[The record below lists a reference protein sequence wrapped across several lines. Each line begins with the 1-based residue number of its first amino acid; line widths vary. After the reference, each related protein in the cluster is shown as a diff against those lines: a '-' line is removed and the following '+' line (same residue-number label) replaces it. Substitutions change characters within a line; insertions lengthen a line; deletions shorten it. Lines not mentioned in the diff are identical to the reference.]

1 MQKRL
6 ETIVQILDSKQAE
19 EIQIFD
25 MDDKDYFVSKV
36 VIATIVN
43 ERHALS
49 LLDELKEK
57 LKAKN
62 ETFLNV
68 ESSPDWVVIDLADIL
83 IHLLTSEY
91 RSRYNIEEF
100 LEKRNTQINKF
111 N

>member
-6 ETIVQILDSKQAE
+6 EKIIQILDDKQAE

-57 LKAKN
+57 LKSQN

-68 ESSPDWVVIDLADIL
+68 ESSSDWVVIDLADIL

-91 RSRYNIEEF
+91 RSKYNIEEF
-100 LEKRNTQINKF
+100 LEKRNSELKR
-111 N
+111 

>member
-6 ETIVQILDSKQAE
+6 EKIIQILDDKQAE

-57 LKAKN
+57 LKSQN

-91 RSRYNIEEF
+91 RSKYNIEEF
-100 LEKRNTQINKF
+100 LEKRNSELKR
-111 N
+111 